1 MKRSALVLLAV
12 GALAVA
18 AVAGPKSG
26 LDKGQ
31 SVSAFDVVDVSGP
44 NRGKQLCYRCQYGNA
59 PVVAA
64 FIKGGASE
72 AGDLVSGLQALV
84 GRHKGK
90 NLRSFV
96 VFMGG
101 PELKA
106 PIEKMAAEKKVA
118 VPLTFLPQGPSAD
131 DIKAYKINPEASST
145 VMLWNKGLVQASFSN
160 VNKASWGE
168 VSKAASDMLK

>member
-1 MKRSALVLLAV
+1 
-12 GALAVA
+12 
-18 AVAGPKSG
+18 
-26 LDKGQ
+26 
-31 SVSAFDVVDVSGP
+31 
-44 NRGKQLCYRCQYGNA
+44 
-59 PVVAA
+59 
-64 FIKGGASE
+64 
-72 AGDLVSGLQALV
+72 
-84 GRHKGK
+84 
-90 NLRSFV
+90 
-96 VFMGG
+96 MGG